1 MEEKRAGQMCIRDR
15 YRINK
20 YEMDF
25 GGMAV
30 PMEHDS
36 YSAEVGV
43 SQPIYAGR
51 CV

>member
-1 MEEKRAGQMCIRDR
+1 MIW
-15 YRINK
+15 I
-20 YEMDF
+20 F

-43 SQPIYAGR
+43 VQPIYAGGSIYHTYR
-51 CV
+51 HHKFSLR